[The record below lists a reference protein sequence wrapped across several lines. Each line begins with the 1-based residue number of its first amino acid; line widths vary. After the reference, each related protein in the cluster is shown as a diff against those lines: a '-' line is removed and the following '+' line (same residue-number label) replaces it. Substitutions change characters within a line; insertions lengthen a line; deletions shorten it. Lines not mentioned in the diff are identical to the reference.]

1 MTRRRLSYVFVY
13 LCLILCAPLAA
24 QAPSG
29 LRTPTGLQPAPPAG
43 APAERL
49 GPSLYRLGRIRVD
62 TAKREIAIPGTINDA
77 TILEFVANTVG
88 GFKAYESALT
98 LETNAVMFNTAL
110 VLIGLD
116 KANARLPERHFDPI
130 PPAGD
135 PVDIFVEWRQGSTDR
150 RVRVEQLLFDKQ
162 TGKTLEGGAWVYTG
176 SAFAPNGGPFL
187 AENDG
192 VLIGFAHSPA
202 PVIENSGPGTV
213 GRYGSVVLNTQ
224 IGVRPGMAVT
234 VTVRALPRTPALP
247 R

>member
-1 MTRRRLSYVFVY
+1 MTHRRPIYVSVFLSLALY
-13 LCLILCAPLAA
+13 APVLA
-24 QAPSG
+24 Q
-29 LRTPTGLQPAPPAG
+29 TAPPA
-43 APAERL
+43 AVAAERL

-62 TAKREIAIPGTINDA
+62 TAKREITVPGTVNEA

-88 GFKAYESALT
+88 GLKAYESALT

-116 KANARLPERHFDPI
+116 KANARLPERHFDPV
-130 PPAGD
+130 PPTGD
-135 PVDIFVEWRQGSTDR
+135 PVEILVEFRQGTADR
-150 RVRVEQLLFDKQ
+150 RVPVDQLLFDKQ
-162 TGKTLEGGAWVYTG
+162 TGKTLQGGAWVYTG
-176 SAFAPNGGPFL
+176 SAFAPNGGPYL

-224 IGVRPGMAVT
+224 IGVRPGMPVT
-234 VTVRALPRTPALP
+234 VIVRALPRAPALL